1 MKWTKRK
8 EQATL
13 LVAQDEL
20 ADEEIAARVGVTRC
34 TLARWKRDPE
44 FMARVQEIL
53 TAIREA
59 IVARGISE
67 RQNRIDAYNERWL
80 KLRQVID
87 GRAADPLMAN
97 VAGGDTGLLVASPV
111 LVKCYEAGTGETL
124 TPMKQSIVMYEYAVD
139 TGLLKE
145 MRETEKQAAIE
156 LGEWQEKMNV
166 SGQTLIREYGVPLEE
181 V

>member
-1 MKWTKRK
+1 MKWTKKK
-8 EQATL
+8 ELAAL

-20 ADEEIAARVGVTRC
+20 TDTEIAAQVGVVRDTVM
-34 TLARWKRDPE
+34 RWKRAPE
-44 FMARVQEIL
+44 FRSRVEGIL
-53 TAIREA
+53 TSIRQA

-87 GRAADPLMAN
+87 ARATDPLMKD
-97 VAGGDTGLLVASPV
+97 VAGGHTGLLVASPV